1 MTPGWVRTVS
11 AGPSG
16 GPWSRRGQLVRR
28 YHSLVV
34 VVAGEGTDLRSNE
47 FFAVNTPHSSV
58 NTRSTALN
66 GLGCA
71 FYDFYVLFGAIIT
84 EPRCIFGFTVSAP
97 TFSSCDSE
105 HR

>member
-1 MTPGWVRTVS
+1 M
-11 AGPSG
+11 
-16 GPWSRRGQLVRR
+16 VRR

-34 VVAGEGTDLRSNE
+34 VVAGEGTDLRVTT

-66 GLGCA
+66 GLGGA

-84 EPRCIFGFTVSAP
+84 EPRCIFGITVSPPTSNASKKWLSIKNRLALSTAP
-97 TFSSCDSE
+97 EQRKPSAP
-105 HR
+105 